1 MRTKRSN
8 CSLSLKFSRNC
19 FRNDIMAK
27 SSRRCVL
34 VCTKCSFL
42 PQITRQTAALC
53 FFFLSPAH
61 FPLSGKSSILLPT
74 LARGQINIYVNK
86 TAAVAQKK
94 FSVLAW
100 RIYLKLYNSIVT
112 YVLDFY
118 TARHKPVLLCAARA
132 R

>member
-1 MRTKRSN
+1 
-8 CSLSLKFSRNC
+8 
-19 FRNDIMAK
+19 MAK

-53 FFFLSPAH
+53 FFFWVQPISRCQE
-61 FPLSGKSSILLPT
+61 KSSILLPT
-74 LARGQINIYVNK
+74 LARGQINIFVNK
-86 TAAVAQKK
+86 TAAVARK